1 MNFSLISGA
10 EAFAF
15 AGAFDFIRET
25 GTSGGQTAAEI
36 ICGKLEALGLQPTV
50 EEFPITRHYVE
61 KAIFKVTA
69 PYEKEY
75 TVCGLRNSCSTP
87 QSGIRSEFLF
97 AEEGDDITLSRAA
110 GKILLL
116 SHRPGGAEYQKL
128 TQAGAAGLLCVC
140 GTPIDQGENRL
151 PQTGKLQITPF
162 PTLPAVYIHHQDAR
176 ELVEQGA
183 SEAELY
189 LGLGEEAATARNVTV
204 RVPGTEHPGE
214 IIALTAHFDSVPEG
228 PGAYDNLSG
237 AAIIFELCRYFARHP
252 AKRTM
257 EFTFFDAEEIG
268 CKGSTDFLRRR
279 KAQWENY
286 LLNLN
291 VDLAGQTIGGTVLGV
306 TADRSLLD
314 SLNDRLWE
322 CGIGAKLRQDV
333 WSGDANVFAACGI
346 PAVTLDRD
354 GFGMHTRN
362 DTLDLISPWAL
373 ERDARLL
380 AYLADFYSNCDALS
394 FARSVPESMVQQLRT
409 RYRI

>member
-1 MNFSLISGA
+1 MNLSLISGA

-25 GTSGGQTAAEI
+25 GTSGEQTAAEI
-36 ICGKLEALGLQPTV
+36 LCTKLEALGLQPTV
-50 EEFPITRHYVE
+50 EAFPITRHY
-61 KAIFKVTA
+61 AGAATFKVTV

-87 QSGIRSEFLF
+87 VEGIRAEFLF

-140 GTPIDQGENRL
+140 GTPVDQGENRL
-151 PQTGKLQITPF
+151 PQTGKLQITPS
-162 PTLPAVYIHHQDAR
+162 PTLPAVHIHYQDAR
-176 ELVEQGA
+176 ELVERGA
-183 SEAELY
+183 SEAVLNLELRK
-189 LGLGEEAATARNVTV
+189 EEATARNITV
-204 RVPGTEHPGE
+204 RIPGTEKPEE
-214 IIALTAHFDSVPEG
+214 IIALTAHYDSVPEG

-252 AKRTM
+252 AKRTL
-257 EFTFFDAEEIG
+257 EFTFFGAEEIG
-268 CKGSTDFLRRR
+268 CKGSMDFLRRR
-279 KAQWENY
+279 KNQWDKY

-291 VDLAGQTIGGTVLGV
+291 VDLAGQAIGGTVLGV

-314 SLNDRLWE
+314 SLCDRLWE
-322 CGIGAKLRQDV
+322 CGIGAKLRQDI

-354 GFGMHTRN
+354 GFGMHTRK
-362 DTLDLISPWAL
+362 DTLSLISPWAL

-380 AYLADFYSNCDALS
+380 AYLAHFYSNCDALP
-394 FARSVPESMVQQLRT
+394 FARSVPESMVQQLHKQ
-409 RYRI
+409 YEI